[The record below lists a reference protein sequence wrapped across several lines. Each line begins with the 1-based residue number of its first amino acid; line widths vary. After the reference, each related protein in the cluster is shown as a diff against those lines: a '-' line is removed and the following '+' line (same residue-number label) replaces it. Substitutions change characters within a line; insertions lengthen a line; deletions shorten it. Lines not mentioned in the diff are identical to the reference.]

1 MRLKDKYW
9 LLTLAIFAAFVLTGI
24 AGYFVTFYLASNN
37 LKRQAIL
44 NVEKYVEVVAVST
57 GSVSK
62 KEELK
67 AVLEK
72 SPLISHVTFSPP
84 KKLSSYQ
91 ITKTLIFPDGSLNVT
106 INLDKDR
113 IEKSAS
119 SIAQKVSLSILAVL
133 LFIQLFIA
141 IFLKKLYL
149 NPLNRIRKDVDLIQ
163 SGELKKIPEKGEDE
177 FGRIRKSINQ
187 MIDSIKERD
196 ERAELI
202 SNFIQLL
209 TVGKGF
215 NGEFVELMRKALKIT
230 ETDGVLIG
238 ILSDEEL
245 FNVKVITPDNHF
257 SLKKKR
263 GELVG
268 IEPYILELN
277 REIETSKESLFSEA
291 ERELGIRYV
300 FGMPLNVLSQNLG
313 YVIFFRKKKQPLS
326 EEVKDF
332 VKNIAKSIGISVKIK
347 NLITE
352 LEDKLKREKR
362 FTQSVIKSF
371 IRGIEV
377 RDSYTRGHSE
387 RVAYY
392 SKRIAQE
399 LGLPKSKI
407 SKVYM
412 AALLHDIGKIGIPD
426 SILLKPAKLTEE
438 EYEIIKIHPLLSYE
452 ILKSLELSEISFEG
466 IKYHHERWNGSGYPE
481 GLKGRD
487 IPLEARIIA
496 VADTFDAMTS
506 DRIYRKKMDRKEALK
521 EIRSL
526 AGKLF
531 DPEVVE
537 AAVPILLN
545 ELPPDGEREKSL
557 NEEIVL
563 EIEKRRLD
571 YFLRDHL
578 TGAFN
583 RSALEYALSL
593 SKEKGGEVRGF
604 SIDIVKLRE
613 INIEKGWKEG
623 DRILQTFVK
632 LLKERVTPLA
642 IVRYSG
648 DNFAFFVPADME
660 KEEIKRKIEE
670 IEKEMGV
677 KLELRE
683 LQNLED
689 VERLKSELTQLELIH
704 PHSSQL

>member
-1 MRLKDKYW
+1 MRLKDKYC

-72 SPLISHVTFSPP
+72 SPLISHITFSPP

-91 ITKTLIFPDGSLNVT
+91 ITKTLIFPEGSLNIT

-163 SGELKKIPEKGEDE
+163 SGELKKIPEEGEDE

-257 SLKKKR
+257 SLKKKK

-277 REIETSKESLFSEA
+277 REVETSKESLFSEA
-291 ERELGIRYV
+291 EKELGIRYV

-313 YVIFFRKKKQPLS
+313 YVIFFKKKKHSLS
-326 EEVKDF
+326 EEIKDF
-332 VKNIAKSIGISVKIK
+332 VRNIVKSIGISVKIK

-399 LGLPKSKI
+399 LGLPKSKV

-452 ILKSLELSEISFEG
+452 ILKSLELSEISLEG
-466 IKYHHERWNGSGYPE
+466 IKYHHERWNGSGYPK

-670 IEKEMGV
+670 IKKEMGV

-704 PHSSQL
+704 PHSFQL